1 MSSNQAIIDTT
12 LDFMEVDDPD
22 NLKYLG
28 TYTYFQSKN
37 RLNTIDE
44 ILKQN
49 LGKNYL
55 LIILLSII
63 NLIILILLIG
73 SLL

>member
-1 MSSNQAIIDTT
+1 MSDNQAIIDTT
-12 LDFMEVDDPD
+12 LDFMEVDSPG
-22 NLKYLG
+22 NMKYIG

-37 RLNTIDE
+37 RLDSITE
-44 ILKQN
+44 ILKQS

-55 LIILLSII
+55 LIILLFVI
-63 NLIILILLIG
+63 NMIILVLLIG